1 MTAPA
6 LLCER
11 CGTAGRRY
19 RRGLCG
25 PCALT
30 VDLQA
35 VLDDGTGGIRPEL
48 EPFADG
54 LARMSNPRAGINW
67 LSRPH
72 VHVMLR
78 RLADPAVAITHET
91 LDGMAPWRSVAYLR
105 DLLMLH
111 GVLPPVDRHL
121 MLFQRWLHEVLDRID
136 DTEHR
141 RVVER
146 FAVWH
151 VQRRL
156 RQFADRGPITEK
168 QTQQARAEVRHA
180 IGFLAW
186 LNSRGRALGACGQA
200 DVDAWYGGAY
210 TARRLTHTF
219 LRWAI
224 HAKLIGRLH
233 IPHQDTRSPSPI
245 SQRQRLDLIR
255 RLITDDAIELPTR
268 VAALLM
274 LLYAQPLTRIL
285 RLTTGD
291 VLGTDTEPSIR
302 LGDPLSPVPEPVAGL
317 LRTHLGNRL
326 NLTTATNRNADWLFP
341 GRRGGQ
347 PLTSDAIQRQLRRH
361 QIPALNGRAAAI
373 RHLVLQA
380 PAPVVARM
388 LGYTHDQTARLAA
401 EAGSPWSH
409 YGPGTRDDREGLRD
423 S

>member
-1 MTAPA
+1 MAVE
-6 LLCER
+6 LR
-11 CGTAGRRY
+11 
-19 RRGLCG
+19 
-25 PCALT
+25 
-30 VDLQA
+30 A
-35 VLDDGTGGIRPEL
+35 VLDDGTGSIRPEL
-48 EPFADG
+48 EPFAEG
-54 LARMSNPRAGINW
+54 LARMRNPRAGISW
-67 LSRPH
+67 MARPH
-72 VHVMLR
+72 VNAMLH
-78 RLADPAVAITHET
+78 RLADPATAITHET
-91 LDGMAPWRSVAYLR
+91 LDGMPPWRSVAYLR

-111 GVLPPVDRHL
+111 GVLPSVDRHL
-121 MLFQRWLHEVLDRID
+121 MLFERWLRQVLDRID
-136 DTEHR
+136 DSEHR

-146 FAVWH
+146 FALWH

-156 RQFADRGPITEK
+156 RQFADRGPVTEK

-186 LNSRGRALGACGQA
+186 LNSRGRALGTCRQA

-210 TARRLTHTF
+210 TARGLTHAF
-219 LRWAI
+219 LRWAT
-224 HAKLIGRLH
+224 HAKLAGRLH

-291 VLGTDTEPSIR
+291 VLGTDAKPSIR
-302 LGDPLSPVPEPVAGL
+302 LGDPPSPVPEPVAGL
-317 LRTHLGNRL
+317 LRTHLGNQL
-326 NLTTATNRNADWLFP
+326 NLTTATNRNANWLFP

-347 PLTSDAIQRQLRRH
+347 PLTSDALQRQLRLH
-361 QIPALNGRAAAI
+361 QIPALTGRAAAI

-401 EAGSPWSH
+401 EAGSPWSR
-409 YGPGTRDDREGLRD
+409 YGPETGPDPAPQNDPEPGLHD